1 MQVHPLAQSIT
12 LAPVAK
18 SGRGLGGGLDA
29 APVEAVGRASV
40 APAATPPPSD
50 LEPVD
55 GVTPA
60 EPEDQ
65 DADDGKA
72 SGVLRLIEAG
82 HFQGVADVRLR
93 INFFEEL
100 SSRAAANAGPVLAEQ
115 SQVLTDAVGTQVD
128 AALKPLATNEHDAG
142 AIDGIVTDFDSAVAT
157 AVGGATSAGSVDSQ
171 TLSDAIQSAFDAM
184 ISRMRELL
192 TAPAPDATPTSDVNS
207 GDSGTALD
215 GAIQS
220 LSAAFAEAL
229 AKLVDG
235 VRTATSLP
243 DPSPPRHGN
252 GSAYDKFLAIYNDLR
267 GVSTTV
273 DQNA

>member
-1 MQVHPLAQSIT
+1 M
-12 LAPVAK
+12 
-18 SGRGLGGGLDA
+18 
-29 APVEAVGRASV
+29 EAVGRASV
-40 APAATPPPSD
+40 APAATPPSSD
-50 LEPVD
+50 VEPVD

-60 EPEDQ
+60 EPKDR

-82 HFQGVADVRLR
+82 HFHGVADVRLR

-100 SSRAAANAGPVLAEQ
+100 SSRAAAAAGPVLAEQ
-115 SQVLTDAVGTQVD
+115 SQKLTDAVGAQVD
-128 AALKPLATNEHDAG
+128 AALKPLTTNEHDAG
-142 AIDGIVTDFDSAVAT
+142 AIDGMVKDFNGAVAT

-171 TLSDAIQSAFDAM
+171 ILSGAIQSAFDEM

-192 TAPAPDATPTSDVNS
+192 TAPAPDATPTGDVNS

-235 VRTATSLP
+235 VTTATSLP
-243 DPSPPRHGN
+243 DPSPARHGH

-267 GVSTTV
+267 GVSTIV
-273 DQNA
+273 DQTS